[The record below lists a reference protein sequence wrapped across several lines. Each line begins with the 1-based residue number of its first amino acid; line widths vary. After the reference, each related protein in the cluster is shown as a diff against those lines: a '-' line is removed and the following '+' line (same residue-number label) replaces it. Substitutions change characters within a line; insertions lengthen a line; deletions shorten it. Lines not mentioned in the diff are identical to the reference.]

1 MIELSQKDWSSQL
14 EADSE
19 SVIMDVRT
27 QEEVDEGMIPE
38 ALHMDIYN
46 GQKFISSLEKL
57 DKSLGYYVYCRSG
70 NRSAQACSIM
80 DQLGFKLTFNLVGG
94 FLGWT
99 GPSVTP

>member
-14 EADSE
+14 ESDSE
-19 SVIMDVRT
+19 SFIMDVRT
-27 QEEVDEGMIPE
+27 QEEVNEGMIPE

-80 DQLGFKLTFNLVGG
+80 DQLGFKSTFNLVGG

>member
-14 EADSE
+14 ESDSE
-19 SVIMDVRT
+19 SFIMDVRT

-80 DQLGFKLTFNLVGG
+80 GQLGFKSTFNLVGG